1 MLSVK
6 MEIILYKS
14 NNTIYSLYYPKL
26 KMHDRNQP
34 VMMYAALFFSDH
46 LQNYRQKFNK
56 VVWVR

>member
-34 VMMYAALFFSDH
+34 VMMYAAL
-46 LQNYRQKFNK
+46 QNYCQKFNK